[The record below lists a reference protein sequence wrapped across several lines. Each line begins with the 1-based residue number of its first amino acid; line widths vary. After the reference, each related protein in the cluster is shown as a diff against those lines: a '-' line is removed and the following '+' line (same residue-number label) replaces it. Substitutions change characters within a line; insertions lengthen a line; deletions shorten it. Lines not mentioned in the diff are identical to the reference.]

1 MDINPFSTVARAPVG
16 VAGQSIK
23 YTLTQ
28 NYLYIMKPTAGST
41 ADEVLAVALQKLALR
56 PGGIFADIGCG
67 SGKVSIAAA
76 PFVREVYAID
86 RRPESIA
93 YAREQARAAGA
104 LNIRFLEG
112 EAPGVLDGHP
122 APDRAFI
129 GGSRNI
135 SAVIGALAA
144 SGTGRM
150 VASCVRIET
159 LGEAVSTM
167 RRLGIFQESLLIQV
181 ARSRDLAG
189 GTMFVPANPVY
200 LVIGGSA
207 PCS

>member
-1 MDINPFSTVARAPVG
+1 
-16 VAGQSIK
+16 
-23 YTLTQ
+23 
-28 NYLYIMKPTAGST
+28 MKPTAGST

-56 PGGIFADIGCG
+56 PDGIFADIGCG

-76 PFVREVYAID
+76 PLVREVYAID

-93 YAREQARAAGA
+93 YAREQAAAAGVVNPA
-104 LNIRFLEG
+104 KAGRLTDVGEARFGGSPTSVGNPTYVGNIRFLEG
-112 EAPGVLDGHP
+112 EAPGVLGGLP

-135 SAVIGALAA
+135 SAVIEALAA
-144 SGTGRM
+144 AGTGRI

-167 RRLGIFQESLLIQV
+167 KRLGIFHESLLIQV

-200 LVIGGSA
+200 LVIGGA
-207 PCS
+207 DPCS

>member
-1 MDINPFSTVARAPVG
+1 
-16 VAGQSIK
+16 
-23 YTLTQ
+23 
-28 NYLYIMKPTAGST
+28 MKPTAGST

-56 PGGIFADIGCG
+56 PDGIFADIGCG

-86 RRPESIA
+86 RRPGSIA
-93 YAREQARAAGA
+93 YAREQASAAGA
-104 LNIRFLEG
+104 ANIRFLEG
-112 EAPGVLDGHP
+112 EAPGVLDGCP
-122 APDRAFI
+122 ASDRAFI

-135 SAVIGALAA
+135 SAVIEALAA
-144 SGTGRM
+144 SGTERM
-150 VASCVRIET
+150 VVSCVRIET

-167 RRLGIFQESLLIQV
+167 RRLRVFRESLLIQV

-200 LVIGGSA
+200 LVIGGGD